1 MHGSMVIFGWD
12 QQDWNCSVKVGDL
25 VKKRNTGQ
33 IGIIVEDSNDNYRTV
48 TQWIRVLIDGRNS
61 GWTTIENYK
70 AMYASR

>member
-1 MHGSMVIFGWD
+1 M
-12 QQDWNCSVKVGDL
+12 KVGDL